1 MHVTNHFMMMAL
13 FLLWTQQ
20 VSTTRQMSP
29 QMSLANRH
37 LKIGAQAW
45 PPLLVIEKTDSGQ
58 HTISGPVGNYLKYIG
73 QTRNCSFTI
82 VTPPDGKWGHCNGP
96 NNCTGVIGLVARN
109 EVDFAI
115 NPFTQTTDRKM
126 GVDFTRPVLYDSY
139 WGVVIPVKSK
149 SKMWYFIN
157 PFTPELWLSYI
168 VSIPIC
174 LIAMILIHYLCSG
187 TFRMEATV
195 SFLVRIVLNEHN
207 NSDRNLGLAR
217 RYQQKL
223 AIITMVLSFMVLTY
237 SYSGNLTAM
246 LTKPQLE
253 SPIRFLSELLNQTEV
268 PWVIDSKDFVAT
280 LMSAAPPGSLTKKL
294 YERSTKMSLMDSA
307 GATVCYS
314 DELKE
319 DGTHGAICSLED
331 FKTLTANDFNITGKC
346 NYYVVEQKFLQSWV
360 ALAIQVRLTCLC
372 RLPVFHNDIT

>member
-1 MHVTNHFMMMAL
+1 MHVISHYMMMVS
-13 FLLWTQQ
+13 FFCFGQ
-20 VSTTRQMSP
+20 VLTR

-45 PPLLVIEKTDSGQ
+45 PPLLVIEKNDRGQ
-58 HTISGPVGNYLKYIG
+58 DTISGPVGDYLKYLS
-73 QTRNCSFTI
+73 QARNCSFTI
-82 VTPPDGKWGHCNGP
+82 VTPPDEKWGHCNGP

-126 GVDFTRPVLYDSY
+126 GVDFTRPLYDTY

-149 SKMWYFIN
+149 SKMWNFIN
-157 PFTPELWLSYI
+157 PFTPELWLLYI
-168 VSIPIC
+168 VSIPVC
-174 LIAMILIHYLCSG
+174 LIGMILIHFLCSG
-187 TFRMEATV
+187 SFGVEATV
-195 SFLVRIVLNEHN
+195 SFVVRIALIDHN
-207 NSDRNLGLAR
+207 NSGRNLEIAK

-246 LTKPQLE
+246 LTKPQLP
-253 SPIRFLSELLNQTEV
+253 SPIRTLNELLNQSEV
-268 PWVIDSKDFVAT
+268 PWVIDSDDFVVA

-294 YERSTKMSLMDSA
+294 YERSTKISLMDST
-307 GATVCYS
+307 GATVCYT

-319 DGTHGAICSLED
+319 DGTHGAICSMED
-331 FKTLTANDFNITGKC
+331 FRALTANDFNITRKC
-346 NYYVVEQKFLQSWV
+346 NYYVVEQKFLQSWA
-360 ALAIQVRLTCLC
+360 ALAIQVGQQAFAE
-372 RLPVFHNDIT
+372 P